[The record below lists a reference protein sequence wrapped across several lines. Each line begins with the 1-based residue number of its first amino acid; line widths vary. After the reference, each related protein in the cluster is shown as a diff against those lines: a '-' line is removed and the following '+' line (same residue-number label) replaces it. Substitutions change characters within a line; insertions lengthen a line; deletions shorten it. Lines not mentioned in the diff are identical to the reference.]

1 MSAAEPSQ
9 GANAP
14 SGGSAACAARKA
26 WGHSMPAAEPSQ
38 GANAPSGGSA
48 VRKGHSIPAT
58 KTPQRWFAIREPLP
72 KRLST
77 TLSVSFFLLLLAAWT
92 LVSSTGW
99 VSDFFLPHPLQVLAR
114 TWEMYAGGGFLWDIS
129 VSIYRVLVGFCLAA
143 VIAVP
148 LGLLMGSMQFFR
160 SLIEPCLAFT
170 RYMPATAFI
179 PLLVLWLGIDDTQKF
194 SVIFVGTFFTL
205 ALMVMV
211 STLAVPIAFIEAAI
225 MLGAKRRQLIFTVIL
240 PAAKPAI
247 FNDLRIVLGWAWTYI
262 VIAEIV
268 AASSGIG
275 HVILGASRYMDT
287 ATIFVGILSI
297 GLIGLITDLLF
308 NAAGRRLFPYIQRAR
323 H

>member
-1 MSAAEPSQ
+1 MQKTTPLTSDV
-9 GANAP
+9 
-14 SGGSAACAARKA
+14 GSAGGQPSIKRKR
-26 WGHSMPAAEPSQ
+26 S
-38 GANAPSGGSA
+38 
-48 VRKGHSIPAT
+48 RY
-58 KTPQRWFAIREPLP
+58 FAIRKPLP
-72 KRLST
+72 EKTST
-77 TLSVSFFLLLLAAWT
+77 ALSVCFFLALIAGWT
-92 LVSSTGW
+92 LITDTAW
-99 VSDFFLPHPLQVLAR
+99 VSDFFLPRPLQVLGAG
-114 TWEMYAGGGFLWDIS
+114 WNMYVNNGFLWDIA

-148 LGLLMGSMQFFR
+148 LGLIMGSVQFFR
-160 SLIEPCLAFT
+160 SLLEPCLAFT

-211 STLAVPIAFIEAAI
+211 STLTVPVALIEAAI
-225 MLGAKRRQLIFTVIL
+225 MLGATPGQLIFKVIL

-275 HVILGASRYMDT
+275 YIILNASRFMDT
-287 ATIFVGILSI
+287 ATIFVGIISI
-297 GLIGLITDLLF
+297 GLIGLISDLLF
-308 NAAGRRLFPYIQRAR
+308 NFAGRRLFPYLQDAR
-323 H
+323 S